1 MAKSFSR
8 AAAVVTA
15 PPARAIQHRE
25 TEFPSNILLIALGC
39 RFLAI
44 ARSYSRDGDRIV
56 ADIVAA
62 VAVCALAAGALL

>member
-1 MAKSFSR
+1 M
-8 AAAVVTA
+8 VTA

-25 TEFPSNILLIALGC
+25 THEFPSNILLIALGC
-39 RFLAI
+39 GFLAI